1 MKVKKWKVLG
11 LAGALVLGYAVSS
24 NAGVM
29 LKAGENTYADF
40 GFWTQVKF
48 DTQSKLDE
56 GGKTTYTFDVPD
68 ARITID
74 GKMTKDVEF
83 FSDVVMSASNNAA
96 LEEGGLNIAVM
107 PEFQVRIGKIRVPFT
122 REQLIPSYYS
132 VVANGAWWDP
142 QGVFNNSTLMQSGSG
157 IGPAGLLEDV
167 NPGVVFHG
175 EIPGGLFKYAVGLF
189 NEEKRLDYENAGL
202 GVTARIEFT
211 PVMLGFKPAPSI
223 ETKGWESDTY
233 FGKAGDILTIG
244 LGLMKTTAIDKGAS
258 TSLGLNAPDDLKPF
272 GIGVDAFFEKKL
284 PGAPFVLDLTGGF
297 VSINDSHFYK
307 NASNQLV
314 KGDTTYYYA
323 QAQGLIDQT
332 FGIGKPAFYFRYE
345 GAKADYYDSTND
357 ATYNRF
363 AVGCNYYIKDA
374 AEKVNIGIDHV
385 SYSDG
390 IKNTLTT
397 LNKKDSVTDFY
408 VQLQVMF

>member
-1 MKVKKWKVLG
+1 
-11 LAGALVLGYAVSS
+11 
-24 NAGVM
+24 
-29 LKAGENTYADF
+29 
-40 GFWTQVKF
+40 
-48 DTQSKLDE
+48 
-56 GGKTTYTFDVPD
+56 
-68 ARITID
+68 
-74 GKMTKDVEF
+74 
-83 FSDVVMSASNNAA
+83 MSASNKAA

-122 REQLIPSYYS
+122 REQLIPSYSS

-142 QGVFNNSTLMQSGSG
+142 QGVFDDTFLMQSGAN

-167 NPGVVFHG
+167 NAGAVFHG

-189 NEEKRLDYENAGL
+189 NEGERLGDTNAGL
-202 GVTARIEFT
+202 EVTARLEFT

-244 LGLMKTTAIDKGAS
+244 LGLMKTTAIDKGA
-258 TSLGLNAPDDLKPF
+258 TTNFWINAPDDLKPF

-297 VSINDSHFYK
+297 VSISDSHFYK
-307 NASNQLV
+307 NASNQLE

-332 FGIGKPAFYFRYE
+332 FGIGKPAFYLRYE
-345 GAKADYYDSTND
+345 GAKADYYDKTND
-357 ATYNRF
+357 ATYSRF

-390 IKNTLTT
+390 IKNTLSRW
-397 LNKKDSVTDFY
+397 NKKDSVTDFY